1 MYRRCVKPWTG
12 RLHEFYSRDPF
23 DSCQSM
29 IRGVSASSVAEVFAS
44 QGRLYSRFARGTP
57 KEVTMGTGA
66 WRLNRGFWRLA
77 QFQRREFTTGSP
89 HSWFSCSEDCTP
101 GIPSAAFLLR
111 HQRLL
116 SGYAFRPARQGLIS
130 QREGLSRASPA
141 CTRSFSDE
149 RGSDDKDQA
158 AVSSAVGS
166 GGDNDKGAE
175 HVLACDS
182 GSEEDEKDEGQ
193 RRRHPAVDCM
203 GQDERSKE
211 GEQSHRGSHKA
222 LFLAQKARYKKVFEE
237 RLVRWEDL
245 KVTLEEF
252 PHYLS
257 GTTRDLL
264 VDCAA
269 AHLRQPSYAEF
280 GSGLL
285 SSSRRICLRG
295 PAGTQLHQERLVEA
309 LAHHLRVPLLV
320 LNSTTLAP
328 HDFGAHEL
336 FSASNFD
343 GSDSESESTSTFNDE
358 EKLESRSARLRGAR
372 GFKVDVLLDMTADS
386 VEAKRLLKVKQALG
400 VDTEQEQGNSAV
412 WEASKGDR
420 VKYVGR
426 GLKITTMNDLR
437 QLLRVGQKG
446 IVVIV
451 PKSFHGKVGVQFDT
465 ADQGH
470 EGYSNTQFGRM
481 QRAKIEWCSLADLSP
496 DNSPAADP
504 CEEWVAAIDALCE
517 MSLPSRPLVVYFPD
531 PRQWFERAVA
541 LDRRQEFLERVEA
554 KLDQI
559 EGPVVLISSR
569 TSDEEAEVDDR
580 ARLKAHLEDIRARLN
595 QRTSTRWVFRE
606 LLGSEDIYELFPN
619 HVIIYPPKEEGM
631 LREWKK
637 QLLSNKEISSAKHN
651 IQQLREVL
659 ETNNMDC
666 EELQALNL
674 LGLNLSKTKAEKV
687 VGWARNHHLG
697 LCLFDPPTSNGKL
710 MIPRDSM
717 ERALTRLRDQE
728 NKKAPSIIK
737 DFKTVAEDEYEKA
750 LISAVIPPNEVGVK
764 FDHIGALENVKSALK
779 ELVMLPLQRPELFS
793 KGNLTRPCKGVL
805 LFGPPGTGKTL
816 LAKAVATEAGANFIN
831 ITGSTI
837 TSKWFGD
844 AEKLTKS
851 LFSLARKLSP
861 AVIFVDEVDSL
872 LGARGGSSEHEATRK
887 TRNEFMAAW
896 DGLRSK
902 DSERVLVLAATNRPF
917 DLDDAVIRRLPRRI
931 LVDLPNT
938 ENRVKILRVI
948 LAEEE
953 LEEGFD
959 YEELSRI
966 TDGYSGSDLK
976 NLSIAAAYRPIRE
989 LLQYEEQEAKVGG
1002 GGGGTAA
1009 ANRVRS
1015 AALIRPLRFEDFK
1028 QAMTQVGASVAFDAS
1043 SMNELRRWNEQYGE
1057 GGNRRKS
1064 NFGFVV

>member
-1 MYRRCVKPWTG
+1 MYNCYINISYITF
-12 RLHEFYSRDPF
+12 EN
-23 DSCQSM
+23 SCCLQM
-29 IRGVSASSVAEVFAS
+29 SV
-44 QGRLYSRFARGTP
+44 
-57 KEVTMGTGA
+57 
-66 WRLNRGFWRLA
+66 
-77 QFQRREFTTGSP
+77 
-89 HSWFSCSEDCTP
+89 
-101 GIPSAAFLLR
+101 
-111 HQRLL
+111 
-116 SGYAFRPARQGLIS
+116 PA
-130 QREGLSRASPA
+130 
-141 CTRSFSDE
+141 
-149 RGSDDKDQA
+149 
-158 AVSSAVGS
+158 
-166 GGDNDKGAE
+166 
-175 HVLACDS
+175 
-182 GSEEDEKDEGQ
+182 
-193 RRRHPAVDCM
+193 
-203 GQDERSKE
+203 
-211 GEQSHRGSHKA
+211 
-222 LFLAQKARYKKVFEE
+222 
-237 RLVRWEDL
+237 
-245 KVTLEEF
+245 
-252 PHYLS
+252 
-257 GTTRDLL
+257 
-264 VDCAA
+264 
-269 AHLRQPSYAEF
+269 
-280 GSGLL
+280 
-285 SSSRRICLRG
+285 
-295 PAGTQLHQERLVEA
+295 
-309 LAHHLRVPLLV
+309 
-320 LNSTTLAP
+320 
-328 HDFGAHEL
+328 
-336 FSASNFD
+336 
-343 GSDSESESTSTFNDE
+343 
-358 EKLESRSARLRGAR
+358 
-372 GFKVDVLLDMTADS
+372 
-386 VEAKRLLKVKQALG
+386 
-400 VDTEQEQGNSAV
+400 
-412 WEASKGDR
+412 
-420 VKYVGR
+420 
-426 GLKITTMNDLR
+426 
-437 QLLRVGQKG
+437 
-446 IVVIV
+446 
-451 PKSFHGKVGVQFDT
+451 
-465 ADQGH
+465 
-470 EGYSNTQFGRM
+470 
-481 QRAKIEWCSLADLSP
+481 
-496 DNSPAADP
+496 
-504 CEEWVAAIDALCE
+504 
-517 MSLPSRPLVVYFPD
+517 RPLVVYFPD
-531 PRQWFERAVA
+531 PRRWFERAVA

-559 EGPVVLISSR
+559 VGPIVLVSSR
-569 TSDEEAEVDDR
+569 ISDEELEVDDR

-595 QRTSTRWVFRE
+595 QSTSTRWVFRE
-606 LLGSEDIYELFPN
+606 LLGTEDVYELFPN
-619 HVIIYPPKEEGM
+619 HVKIYPPKEEGT

-637 QLLSNKEISSAKHN
+637 QLLGDKEISYAKHN
-651 IQQLREVL
+651 VRQLREIL

-666 EELQALNL
+666 EELLALNI
-674 LGLNLSKTKAEKV
+674 LGLSLSKIKAEKV

-728 NKKAPSIIK
+728 NKKAPSIVK

-989 LLQYEEQEAKVGG
+989 LLQYEEQEAKIGTGG
-1002 GGGGTAA
+1002 CSAA
-1009 ANRVRS
+1009 ANRARS